1 MIVSSHT
8 PAAVST
14 TLEPCRVAPYVN
26 VPSIRLT
33 SSYNQMQSF
42 SGFSAFD
49 PALFSAAQQVN
60 QKAPIWSK
68 IKFYLFIFIPKF
80 SNLSFSCYYQYAA
93 AAAAFSSSSSPLVFC
108 PQYPLGLAALAA
120 VHQDRLYSKNSSIAD
135 LRFKAKKHAEA
146 LQMSA
151 EKIWTVQRKCFFFF
165 YYSFSC
171 DEKFCLGRDE
181 DEKINKY
188 WLGALPYRLKC

>member
-8 PAAVST
+8 PTAVST

-42 SGFSAFD
+42 AGFSPFD
-49 PALFSAAQQVN
+49 PALFTAAQ
-60 QKAPIWSK
+60 
-68 IKFYLFIFIPKF
+68 
-80 SNLSFSCYYQYAA
+80 QYAA
-93 AAAAFSSSSSPLVFC
+93 AAAAFSTSSSPLVFC

-120 VHQDRLYSKNSSIAD
+120 VHQDRLYSKNNSIAD

-146 LQMSA
+146 LQMSS
-151 EKIWTVQRKCFFFF
+151 EKI
-165 YYSFSC
+165 
-171 DEKFCLGRDE
+171 
-181 DEKINKY
+181 
-188 WLGALPYRLKC
+188 